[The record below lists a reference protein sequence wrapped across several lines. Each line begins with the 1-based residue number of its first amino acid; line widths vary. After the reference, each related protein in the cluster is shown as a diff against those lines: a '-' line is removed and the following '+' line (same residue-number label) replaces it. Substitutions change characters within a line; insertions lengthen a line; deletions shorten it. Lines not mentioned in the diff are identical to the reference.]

1 MKKNKTNKV
10 FTVEIPKQEAPET
23 SAVESI
29 IASLASM
36 QASAGWAV
44 VVKILNDNI
53 KFLET
58 AILEKVDPITKEKL
72 TDAEVEVL
80 RTKRSLNIDLRD
92 TPQNYSKVVK
102 DAGEV
107 PVEYDPYFKTM
118 EEIQKAKQ
126 TPGGDDR
133 GR

>member
-1 MKKNKTNKV
+1 M
-10 FTVEIPKQEAPET
+10 TVQIPTQEAPALD
-23 SAVESI
+23 AVENI

-36 QASAGWAV
+36 QASTGWAI

-53 KFLET
+53 KYLET
-58 AILEKVDPITKEKL
+58 AILEKVDPITKAVL
-72 TDAEVEVL
+72 TDAEVEIL

-102 DAGEV
+102 DAGEA

-118 EEIQKAKQ
+118 AEIQKANQ
-126 TPGGDDR
+126 TSGGDDR
-133 GR
+133 GK